1 MSKIY
6 GISGV
11 ILHGVQSFLSPR
23 IDWNFRHLSSCDTKD
38 HDETRGTSVSHD
50 FSSSWANRR
59 VTLLIK
65 QLKKCLKFMA
75 FRGLFC
81 MECSPFYLPE

>member
-6 GISGV
+6 GILGV

-59 VTLLIK
+59 VTLLITIVGLTIQIVI
-65 QLKKCLKFMA
+65 QLFFKTKLIVFEITM
-75 FRGLFC
+75 
-81 MECSPFYLPE
+81 

>member
-23 IDWNFRHLSSCDTKD
+23 IDWYFRHLSSCDTKD

-59 VTLLIK
+59 VTLLITIVGLTIQIVI
-65 QLKKCLKFMA
+65 QLFFKTKLIVFEIT
-75 FRGLFC
+75 R
-81 MECSPFYLPE
+81 